1 MAKDERK
8 SHPKTA
14 MAAINGKNHSCCYL
28 LLLKPSLSRD
38 SLTYARAMQLH
49 LKSLR
54 TISITDKAGI
64 DLDIDGNI
72 DWNIDA
78 VH

>member
-1 MAKDERK
+1 
-8 SHPKTA
+8 
-14 MAAINGKNHSCCYL
+14 
-28 LLLKPSLSRD
+28 
-38 SLTYARAMQLH
+38 LH